1 MDRIEIER
9 MTAEIAPVIR
19 GFVAKALSPIV
30 DRLAALEAREPIRG
44 EKGDPGP
51 PGETVVGPQGRGI
64 GELLIDANGFLVST
78 FSDGAI
84 KSVGKVVGTN
94 GTDGKP
100 GDRGKDADVSR
111 LDALEAEI
119 TETKELIIETR
130 DSVGVADQIEDA
142 LKAYAPKIAASVA
155 AVKSAFPD
163 AVRPLHETIDAI
175 AVRLAA
181 LESKSPESGPKG
193 DPGKDAPPPTEAQ
206 VADAVSEYL
215 SANPPK
221 VGSPGSKGDPGLPGK
236 DAEPVSQESLA
247 KSVAEYLSGHPAP
260 PGPEGPAGQAG
271 KDGQPGP
278 QGIKGIDGAPGPEGL
293 RGLPGEPGREGRGIA
308 ELLIDSGGSLVATFT
323 DGAVKSVGPV
333 QGKDG
338 KDGKD
343 GIDGKSVEGPAGKD
357 GAPGLGFD
365 DFVETIEAGGRMQV
379 RRYGSG
385 ERVKEF
391 RHKTAVIIYRG
402 VFAEGR
408 KYEPGDTVTWGGSLW
423 HCNSETGEK
432 PGETSKSWTLATK
445 RGRDGKD
452 GKDGDRG
459 PPGAEGKA
467 GRDLTRS

>member
-51 PGETVVGPQGRGI
+51 AGETVIGPQGRSV
-64 GELLIDANGFLVST
+64 GELLINSDGFLVST
-78 FSDGAI
+78 FSDGSI

-94 GTDGKP
+94 GTNGKP
-100 GDRGKDADVSR
+100 GDPGKDADVSR

-175 AVRLAA
+175 AIRLAA
-181 LESKSPESGPKG
+181 LESKAPEPGPKG
-193 DPGKDAPPPTEAQ
+193 DPGNAAPPPTDAQ

-215 SANPPK
+215 SANP
-221 VGSPGSKGDPGLPGK
+221 
-236 DAEPVSQESLA
+236 A
-247 KSVAEYLSGHPAP
+247 PA
-260 PGPEGPAGQAG
+260 GPEGPVGPAG
-271 KDGQPGP
+271 KDGQPGA
-278 QGIKGIDGAPGPEGL
+278 QGIKGIDGTPGPEGL

-308 ELLIDSGGSLVATFT
+308 ELLIDSAGALVATFT

-338 KDGKD
+338 KDG
-343 GIDGKSVEGPAGKD
+343 IDGKSVEGPAGKD
-357 GAPGLGFD
+357 GARGLGFD
-365 DFVETIEAGGRMQV
+365 DFVETIEDGGRVQV

-402 VFAEGR
+402 VFVEGR

-432 PGETSKSWTLATK
+432 PGETSKAWTLATK